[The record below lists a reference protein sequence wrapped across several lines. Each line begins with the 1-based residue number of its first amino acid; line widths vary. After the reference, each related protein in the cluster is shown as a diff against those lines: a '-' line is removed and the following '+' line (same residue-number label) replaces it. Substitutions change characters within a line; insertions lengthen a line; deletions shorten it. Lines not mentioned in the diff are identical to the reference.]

1 MAERALLSPDEL
13 KSLPKGEFVVM
24 KTGTHPMR
32 TKLQLYF
39 KWGIKFEEPYQ
50 TPERAQREVYYAGKE
65 ELLMNIKKSLY
76 SQPQPIPTPKAGG
89 YMSSYAEK

>member
-13 KSLPKGEFVVM
+13 KNLPKGSFIVV
-24 KTGTHPMR
+24 KTGAHPMR

-39 KWGIKFEEPYQ
+39 KWGIQFEEPYQ
-50 TPERAQREVYYAGKE
+50 VPERAQREVYYAGKE

-76 SQPQPIPTPKAGG
+76 SQPKPVPTPKADD
-89 YMSSYAEK
+89 YMSSYGDK